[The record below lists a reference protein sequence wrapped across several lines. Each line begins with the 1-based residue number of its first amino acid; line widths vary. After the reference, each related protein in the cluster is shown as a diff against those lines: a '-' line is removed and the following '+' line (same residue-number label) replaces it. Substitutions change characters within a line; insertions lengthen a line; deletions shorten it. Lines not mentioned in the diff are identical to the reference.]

1 MAIPLPGCNREYR
14 AAACGIA
21 QKQRGHFPIALIFD
35 RIGHRRRVRREE
47 QSPRSERNG
56 FRAALILDR
65 LEDLRD
71 VGQEPKAVEKRE
83 HCERDVG
90 DCHATVTA

>member
-35 RIGHRRRVRREE
+35 RISHRRRVRGEE
-47 QSPRSERNG
+47 QSPRPERNS
-56 FRAALILDR
+56 FRAALILES
-65 LEDLRD
+65 LYDLRD
-71 VGQEPKAVEKRE
+71 VGQEAKAVEKRE
-83 HCERDVG
+83 YCERDVG
-90 DCHATVTA
+90 DGHAMVTA